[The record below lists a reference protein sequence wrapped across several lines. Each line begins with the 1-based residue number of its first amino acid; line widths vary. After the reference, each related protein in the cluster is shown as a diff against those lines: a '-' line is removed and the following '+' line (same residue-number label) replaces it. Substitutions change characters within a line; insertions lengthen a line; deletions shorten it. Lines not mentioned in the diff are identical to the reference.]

1 MGRDTY
7 KYHFKIGKKV
17 VYRGITNDL
26 KRRETE
32 HKTRWGTGKIEKIG
46 RKTTRERALDWERG
60 GGKRGR

>member
-26 KRRETE
+26 KRREIE
-32 HKTRWGTGKIEKIG
+32 HKTRWNTGKIEKIG
-46 RKTTRERALDWERG
+46 RKTTRERALDWEGR
-60 GGKRGR
+60 GGKRSR